1 MAARVSFNRSVL
13 QVTSAFS
20 SGSALMLPHVP
31 VSYTHLMRSI
41 PSPELSV
48 RIVTS
53 FKLYAMEPIPFQAPL
68 IFV

>member
-31 VSYTHLMRSI
+31 INGLLPFRGLQQPVTGLYDMQ
-41 PSPELSV
+41 LS
-48 RIVTS
+48 
-53 FKLYAMEPIPFQAPL
+53 
-68 IFV
+68 